1 MSWAPHATVDPQN
14 GFGLVSSTM
23 GFVSAILVLT
33 VVVVAIFQ
41 GWLERQSER
50 RSKPA
55 AMPPPA

>member
-1 MSWAPHATVDPQN
+1 VDPQN